1 MKSLFFFFFF
11 DTGLTADKDVANEKQ
26 VLEKMVPRNYFQK
39 FCNRPVEMQKILG
52 KGGGGGGE
60 EGGVLGVSFGVLDWG
75 WLKLVS
81 V

>member
-1 MKSLFFFFFF
+1 MLWNRFFFFFF

-52 KGGGGGGE
+52 KGGGGERRGA
-60 EGGVLGVSFGVLDWG
+60 F
-75 WLKLVS
+75 
-81 V
+81 

>member
-1 MKSLFFFFFF
+1 MKSHFFCFF

-26 VLEKMVPRNYFQK
+26 ALEKMVPRNYFQK

-52 KGGGGGGE
+52 KGGGE
-60 EGGVLGVSFGVLDWG
+60 GVLGVSFAVLGWG
-75 WLKLVS
+75 WLKLLS